1 MKRRLWTR
9 DEMILV
15 LNLYMKLP
23 FSKIHDYNPEVIK
36 MADLLDRS
44 PASVAMRLGNYAS
57 CDPLLAER
65 NVRGLADG
73 RRRCMPYWEEFQD
86 NQEDLI
92 YESECIRAKYEG
104 NTIEHKYKNVLEKLE
119 FVEGKDRERWVK
131 MRVNQSVFRE
141 MVLNNYSCRCA
152 LTDIDLPELL
162 VASHIIPWSVNARE
176 RLNPANGICLS
187 TLYDAAF
194 DKGLI
199 AFKPDTT
206 ELIVSERLKDR
217 AKKEFY
223 EKYFGSLEGRK
234 LNTAEKYRPSAECLN
249 YHLKRVFH

>member
-9 DEMILV
+9 EEMILV

-23 FSKIHDYNPEVIK
+23 FSKIHDYNSEVIK
-36 MADLLDRS
+36 MAGLIGRS

-73 RRRCMPYWEEFQD
+73 RKRCMPYWEEFQ
-86 NQEDLI
+86 NNREDLL
-92 YESECIRAKYEG
+92 YESECIRAKYEH
-104 NTIEHKYKNVLEKLE
+104 NTIEHKYQKVLENVDFL
-119 FVEGKDRERWVK
+119 EGKDRERLVK
-131 MRVNQSVFRE
+131 TRVNQSVFRE
-141 MVLNNYSCRCA
+141 MVLNNYSNRCA

-162 VASHIIPWSVNARE
+162 VASHIIPWSVNEKE

-187 TLYDAAF
+187 ALYDAAF

-199 AFKPDTT
+199 GFRPETT
-206 ELIVSERLKDR
+206 ELIISERLKER
-217 AKKEFY
+217 SKKDFY

-234 LNTAEKYRPSAECLN
+234 LNAAEKYKPSAECLD
-249 YHLKRVFH
+249 YHLKYVFH